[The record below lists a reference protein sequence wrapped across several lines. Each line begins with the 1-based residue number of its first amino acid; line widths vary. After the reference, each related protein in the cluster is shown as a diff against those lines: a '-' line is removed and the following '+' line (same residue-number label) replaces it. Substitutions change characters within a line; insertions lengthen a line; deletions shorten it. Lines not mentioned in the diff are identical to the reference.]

1 VGEVGVVPADDEQ
14 AAMPPWV
21 THLLS
26 QFNMAVIIVPIVLAL
41 VVTINSRMKWRD
53 KWSVCTTAADY
64 LASEIYK
71 FRLMTCEYDQDKPPG
86 KDDDGNDL
94 PPLSQKEKS
103 RRARMMFVDRVQAFQ
118 AAALTEISQSSSLK
132 PTRILGQNKKVPASQ
147 RFLDR
152 QHKEEKPTL
161 AQWWKLK
168 IHLEEHFHRTSWAF
182 PRGVSFL
189 SWMSMLRPYLSQAT
203 MREEMTE
210 IVKRLAETGV
220 IRLQGSKPLDN
231 SASNKIRHA
240 LATKLGLPSN
250 LLDGVKDE
258 IRVLQRTVVV
268 ALHEEK
274 KKKDAEARRLNQA
287 KGGDIEAGQAAAGA
301 GGLME
306 QLGDESN
313 LRDILMEMQG
323 QGRPVESDGATLK
336 RLKKKSRDLVS
347 KSIRVDDDYLAGPM
361 TIDTYMTYRVRP
373 VMAMLQNRAD
383 RRARLLSQLEI
394 LGFCI
399 QASGAIFG
407 TFGYTEWVALTV
419 ATAAVVSSFI
429 EFTSLRDQ
437 VTAVNLALVQL
448 QSQLVFWDSL
458 SIVRRR
464 TPSVKLQVA
473 KSTEDAILM
482 VVNTHTTAAS
492 NTITSV
498 EKSLAMGVS
507 EDKADEES

>member
-1 VGEVGVVPADDEQ
+1 
-14 AAMPPWV
+14 
-21 THLLS
+21 
-26 QFNMAVIIVPIVLAL
+26 
-41 VVTINSRMKWRD
+41 
-53 KWSVCTTAADY
+53 
-64 LASEIYK
+64 
-71 FRLMTCEYDQDKPPG
+71 
-86 KDDDGNDL
+86 
-94 PPLSQKEKS
+94 
-103 RRARMMFVDRVQAFQ
+103 
-118 AAALTEISQSSSLK
+118 
-132 PTRILGQNKKVPASQ
+132 
-147 RFLDR
+147 
-152 QHKEEKPTL
+152 
-161 AQWWKLK
+161 
-168 IHLEEHFHRTSWAF
+168 
-182 PRGVSFL
+182 
-189 SWMSMLRPYLSQAT
+189 
-203 MREEMTE
+203 
-210 IVKRLAETGV
+210 
-220 IRLQGSKPLDN
+220 
-231 SASNKIRHA
+231 
-240 LATKLGLPSN
+240 
-250 LLDGVKDE
+250 
-258 IRVLQRTVVV
+258 
-268 ALHEEK
+268 
-274 KKKDAEARRLNQA
+274 
-287 KGGDIEAGQAAAGA
+287 
-301 GGLME
+301 
-306 QLGDESN
+306 
-313 LRDILMEMQG
+313 MQG

-407 TFGYTEWVALTV
+407 TFEYTEWVALTV